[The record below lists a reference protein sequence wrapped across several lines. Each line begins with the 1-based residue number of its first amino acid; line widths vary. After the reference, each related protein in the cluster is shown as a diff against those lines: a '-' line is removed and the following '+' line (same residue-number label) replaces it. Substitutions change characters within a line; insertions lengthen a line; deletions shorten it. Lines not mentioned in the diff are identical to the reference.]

1 MQIKDLETSHEMARD
16 ELSAV
21 RGGFNVGSVGGQQ
34 ANQTVFGSG
43 GIFSPV
49 TAVNAPVNA
58 PVLTQLDVHP
68 TTIVDLDTNNVL
80 ASQNTLIGGFGGLK
94 QA

>member
-1 MQIKDLETSHEMARD
+1 MQIKDLEMSHDLARD

-34 ANQTVFGSG
+34 ANQTVFGG
-43 GIFSPV
+43 NGIGSPI

-58 PVLTQLDVHP
+58 PTLTQVDTHP
-68 TTIVDLDTNNVL
+68 VTVVGLNTNNVL
-80 ASQNTLIGGFGGLK
+80 ESQNTLIGGFGPK
-94 QA
+94 KA

>member
-1 MQIKDLETSHEMARD
+1 MQIKDLETSHEMARE

-34 ANQTVFGSG
+34 ANQTVFGG
-43 GIFSPV
+43 NGIGSPV
-49 TAVNAPVNA
+49 TAVNAAVNA

-68 TTIVDLDTNNVL
+68 TTVVDIDTNNVL
-80 ASQNTLIGGFGGLK
+80 ASQNTLIAGLK
-94 QA
+94 

>member
-1 MQIKDLETSHEMARD
+1 MQIKDLEMSHDLARD

-34 ANQTVFGSG
+34 ANQTVFGG
-43 GIFSPV
+43 FGVGSPV
-49 TAVNAPVNA
+49 TAVNAAVNA
-58 PVLTQLDVHP
+58 PTLTQVDTHP

-80 ASQNTLIGGFGGLK
+80 ASQKTLIAGH
-94 QA
+94 

>member
-1 MQIKDLETSHEMARD
+1 MQIKDLEMSHGLTRV

-34 ANQTVFGSG
+34 ANQTVFGG
-43 GIFSPV
+43 NGVGSPV
-49 TAVNAPVNA
+49 TAISAPVNA
-58 PVLTQLDVHP
+58 PSLTQVDTHP

-80 ASQNTLIGGFGGLK
+80 ASANTLIAGR
-94 QA
+94 

>member
-1 MQIKDLETSHEMARD
+1 MQIRDLEMSHEMARD

-34 ANQTVFGSG
+34 ANQIVLGGG

-49 TAVNAPVNA
+49 TAVSAPVNA
-58 PVLTQLDVHP
+58 PVLTQVDVHP
-68 TTIVDLDTNNVL
+68 TTVVDIDTNNVL
-80 ASQNTLIGGFGGLK
+80 ASAKTLIAGR
-94 QA
+94 